1 MHARIIKCTV
11 PLPLMTQPLKK
22 PDSRLE
28 VIPASFDQAPILRNL
43 LELYSHDFSEF
54 QELWSRPLRMA
65 LLLRGVSFRGITTCP
80 KFVLFS
86 SAAL

>member
-1 MHARIIKCTV
+1 
-11 PLPLMTQPLKK
+11 MTQPLKR
-22 PDSRLE
+22 PAAHLE
-28 VIPASFDQAPILRNL
+28 VVPATLEQAPILKNL